1 MIKRYLITTVALVSL
16 VTSQAYCEPLITPKW
31 SDYCRADKAKYC
43 SSEYITPKYSEGLSW
58 ALMVSIIGIPFGA
71 YIQAKIIDTD
81 KNNYWVSRR
90 KDFENNVYNCQ
101 QLSDNNKLIE
111 CYLTVKQIEEGKE
124 SDRRNYMI
132 MSSMAA
138 QQARQTQ
145 QLQGIN
151 RTLQGY

>member
-31 SDYCRADKAKYC
+31 SDYCRA
-43 SSEYITPKYSEGLSW
+43 
-58 ALMVSIIGIPFGA
+58 
-71 YIQAKIIDTD
+71 
-81 KNNYWVSRR
+81 
-90 KDFENNVYNCQ
+90 
-101 QLSDNNKLIE
+101 DNNKLIE